1 MADHREKTEE
11 LTVKEKLIAF
21 LTRYTYLIV
30 AVVGVAAVV
39 LISIAVYTAVMNSRI
54 EKSTVMAEE
63 LVDTFEEWRSADDA
77 DKAVLEEEIRAGAEE
92 ILDDYPKLYAGARAG
107 MVLGELNTAMEQWEA
122 AEKSFI
128 EVAETFPK
136 SYLAP
141 IALMSAAVSR
151 EESGD
156 AEGALELYRKIGEEY
171 AEGSPV
177 AAHAVFSIGR
187 LNESLNDREGA
198 LEAYNRVVDNFSS
211 SNWTKPARSRIIY
224 LETQ

>member
-1 MADHREKTEE
+1 LADHREKTED
-11 LTVKEKLIAF
+11 LTLKEKLIAF

-30 AVVGVAAVV
+30 AVVGVAAVI
-39 LISIAVYTAVMNSRI
+39 LISIVVYTVVMNSRI
-54 EKSTVMAEE
+54 EKSSVMAEE

-77 DKAVLEEEIRAGAEE
+77 DKPALEEEIRARAEV
-92 ILDDYPKLYAGARAG
+92 ILEDYSKLYAGARAA
-107 MVLGELNTAMEQWEA
+107 MVVGNLDSAMEQWEA
-122 AEKSFI
+122 AEKSYMK
-128 EVAETFPK
+128 VAETFPK

-141 IALMSAAVSR
+141 VALMSAAVCR
-151 EESGD
+151 EESAD
-156 AEGALELYRKIGEEY
+156 ASGALDLYRKIGERY
-171 AEGSPV
+171 AESSPV
-177 AAHAVFSIGR
+177 AAHAVFSLGR